1 LKSAAIADA
10 LQSLGAYSRL
20 PSRIE
25 TMHPELAAAAKYDK
39 FGAAE
44 RLNAIRTVLDKRE
57 LGKMIDIGGNAGYFS
72 ISLVDCGLSSGST
85 VYDKNVDALAAGRLM
100 AEALNL
106 GDRIQFVERG
116 VDLEFVR
123 NLPLTDTVICLNV
136 LHHAGAHF
144 DVESVRAGG
153 WESYARE
160 WLSELAK
167 KTGTLILG
175 LGFKNAKPR
184 HWNIPA
190 SNRAGRFY
198 DLAQEAGWTVIYD
211 ANVHDLEQ
219 NDVWGA
225 KGLRTCATSQSSS
238 PPDDQSEPSLKS
250 KYHLYILQK

>member
-1 LKSAAIADA
+1 LKAAAIASA

-25 TMHPELAAAAKYDK
+25 EMHPELASAAKEDR

-44 RLNAIRTVLDKRE
+44 RLAAIRTVLEKHD
-57 LGKMIDIGGNAGYFS
+57 LGRMIDIGGNAGYFS

-85 VYDKNVDALAAGRLM
+85 IYDKNIDALAAGRMM

-106 GDRIQFVERG
+106 DDKIMFIERG
-116 VDLEFVR
+116 VDLEFIR

-144 DVESVRAGG
+144 DVENVRANG

-160 WLSELAK
+160 WLAELAAK
-167 KTGTLILG
+167 AKLLILG

-184 HWNIPA
+184 HWDIPA
-190 SNRAGRFY
+190 GDRAKRFY
-198 DLAQEAGWTVIYD
+198 DLSQEAGWTVVYD

-219 NDVWGA
+219 NDVWQA
-225 KGLRTCATSQSSS
+225 KGLRTGSASQPS
-238 PPDDQSEPSLKS
+238 PPTADKAEPSLKS